1 MEVSS
6 QASISDVVRMGEE
19 NQVTAAGSQRTINIG
34 NLNED
39 ELLNIIRGYI
49 NSMGAF
55 AQKKQECTQRVK
67 GGNREHEQGH
77 GSIHESEEVAEG

>member
-6 QASISDVVRMGEE
+6 QASISGEVRMGEE
-19 NQVTAAGSQRTINIG
+19 NQVTAAGRQRTINIG

-39 ELLNIIRGYI
+39 ELLNIIRRYI

-55 AQKKQECTQRVK
+55 AQKKT
-67 GGNREHEQGH
+67 GMYT
-77 GSIHESEEVAEG
+77 ES